1 MFSCIIYG
9 CDEHSQALLA
19 EVPSQLGIFDDGNYN
34 ETEEEE
40 RQLNFDLDPSAFLKI
55 EDF

>member
-1 MFSCIIYG
+1 M
-9 CDEHSQALLA
+9 
-19 EVPSQLGIFDDGNYN
+19 PSQLGIFDDGNYN
-34 ETEEEE
+34 EMEEEE